1 MNNEDMS
8 NKLGEIMGLS
18 QEQLRHK
25 LIEAMGRID
34 FLMTHDMQLQMNNV
48 RYGTMIIARLIETKE
63 IKDYNVCFFNIRNMS
78 GINAIAGRDAGT
90 AVMKDF
96 VGGIEFI
103 LSGRETIF
111 RMGGDNFTVIIKKEK
126 MGQFLSMIKGTKIK
140 VPGDNDES
148 VIVSAVAGIYECD
161 DKTTTVDDAM
171 DNSLD
176 TMNIAKFSRHVSYLY
191 FNKEIS
197 SIIMNIRRVENVFPE
212 ALKNGEFEAY
222 YQPKVDIENNK
233 LTGAEALCRWVR
245 PDGVLPPGAFISVL
259 ERSRRICK
267 LDMYMLEKVCR
278 DLRKWLDEGLP
289 VVPVSTNFSRM
300 NLKTPDIVSSIIST
314 IDQYQIPH
322 NLISIEVTET
332 KEDEE
337 FEKLKDFV
345 EELLSHGIK
354 VSVDDFGT
362 GYSSMTTIR
371 DIHFSE
377 MKIDRSFFLYNE
389 ETEDRNLVMV
399 RHVIKMAEE
408 LSMSCIAEGAETIEH
423 IELLKSMGCRFVQ
436 GYFYDR
442 PLPDYEFKKRMTEPF
457 YK

>member
-1 MNNEDMS
+1 MNNEEM
-8 NKLGEIMGLS
+8 NYKLGQIMGLS
-18 QEQLRHK
+18 QEELRHR

-48 RYGTMIIARLIETKE
+48 RYGTSIITHLVETKE
-63 IKDYNVCFFNIRNMS
+63 IKDYNVCFFNIRNMA

-96 VGGIEFI
+96 VGGIEFF

-126 MGQFLSMIKGTKIK
+126 TEQFIKMIKGTKIK
-140 VPGDNDES
+140 VPGPADET

-161 DKTTTVDDAM
+161 ERTTLDDAM
-171 DNSLD
+171 DNSLE
-176 TMNIAKFSRHVSYLY
+176 TMNLAKFSRHVSHLFY
-191 FNKEIS
+191 NKEIA
-197 SIIMNIRRVENVFPE
+197 SIIMNIKRVENVFPE
-212 ALKNGEFEAY
+212 ALNNGEFTAF
-222 YQPKVDIENNK
+222 YQPKVNIDNNK

-259 ERSRRICK
+259 ERSKRICK
-267 LDMYMLEKVCR
+267 LDMYMLEKVCK
-278 DLRKWLDEGLP
+278 DLRTWLDEGIP
-289 VVPVSTNFSRM
+289 AVPVSTNFSRM
-300 NLKTPDIVSSIIST
+300 NLKTPDIVPSIISV
-314 IDQYQIPH
+314 IDKYQIPH
-322 NLISIEVTET
+322 ELISIEVTET

-337 FEKLKDFV
+337 FQRLKEFV
-345 EELLSHGIK
+345 NELLSYGIK

-377 MKIDRSFFLYNE
+377 MKIDRSFFLYND

-423 IELLKSMGCRFVQ
+423 IALLKSMGCRFVQ
-436 GYFYDR
+436 GFFFDR
-442 PLPDYEFKKRMTEPF
+442 PLPENEFRKRLNEPY

>member
-1 MNNEDMS
+1 MNNDEM
-8 NKLGEIMGLS
+8 NLKLDEIMGLP
-18 QEQLRHK
+18 QEELRHR

-48 RYGTMIIARLIETKE
+48 RYGAKVLSRLVETKE
-63 IKDYNVCFFNIRNMS
+63 IKDYNVCFFNIRNMA

-96 VGGIEFI
+96 VGGIEFF
-103 LSGRETIF
+103 LSGQETLF
-111 RMGGDNFTVIIKKEK
+111 RMGGDNFTVVIKREK
-126 MGQFLSMIKGTKIK
+126 MEQFLKMIKGTKIL
-140 VPGDNDES
+140 VPGTEGEY
-148 VIVSAVAGIYECD
+148 VLVSAVAGIYECD
-161 DKTTTVDDAM
+161 ERTSVDDAM
-171 DNSLD
+171 DNAHD
-176 TMNIAKFSRHVSYLY
+176 TMNIAKFARHTSYLY

-197 SIIMNIRRVENVFPE
+197 SIIMNIKRVENVFPE

-267 LDMYMLEKVCR
+267 LDMYMLERVCR
-278 DLRKWLDEGLP
+278 DLRSWIDAGIS
-289 VVPVSTNFSRM
+289 VVPISTNFSRM
-300 NLKTPDIVSSIIST
+300 NLKTPDIVPSIIHV
-314 IDQYQIPH
+314 IDDYQIPH
-322 NLISIEVTET
+322 DLVSIEVTET

-337 FEKLKDFV
+337 FEKLKEFV
-345 EELLSHGIK
+345 DELLSDGIK

-377 MKIDRSFFLYNE
+377 MKIDRSFFLYND

-408 LSMSCIAEGAETIEH
+408 LSMSCIAEGAESLEH
-423 IELLKSMGCRFVQ
+423 IALLKSMGCRFVQ

-442 PLPDYEFKKRMTEPF
+442 PLPENEFTKRLKEP
-457 YK
+457 YYR